1 MYIQKVTIENIRSI
15 DHFEME
21 FPKPAGWHV
30 LIGDNG
36 SGKSTIVRAIA
47 AVLIGPDEIAAV
59 LPIWDEWLSF
69 NFKKGKISLELE
81 RHSNYDRTSQT
92 RPPKKNPIVN
102 EFNFERNG
110 KVRFSSNIDSSKM
123 NPRNFNWG
131 TNGGWFSV
139 AYGPFRR
146 FTGGDNKWNKVFYS
160 APKAG
165 AHLSVFGEDIALSE
179 ALDWLKELDRKRL
192 KEKEH
197 SISNQVNE
205 AEIIYT
211 TTSTQSLFENLKR
224 FINTTGLLPHN
235 TQFKEVDIDGELVFC
250 DGKNHSVKVIQL
262 SDGFRSILSLTF
274 ELIRQL
280 INIYS
285 ESEVFKT
292 FETTQTID
300 VPGVVL
306 IDEVDA
312 HLHPSWQTRIG
323 EWFTQYFPNIQFIV
337 TTHSPLVCRACEK
350 GSIWRLSAP
359 GSDIVSGEIIGKDK
373 QKLIN
378 GNILD
383 AFGTEIFGS
392 NVVRSTKSNEMLD
405 ELGKLGIK
413 AAFGKTSPEEDRRRV
428 ELQQILS
435 TDDPTGF

>member
-36 SGKSTIVRAIA
+36 SGKSSIVRAIA
-47 AVLIGPDEIAAV
+47 LAIIGPTDAQALRLPLINWIKRGCEFSEITLTV
-59 LPIWDEWLSF
+59 QRDQ
-69 NFKKGKISLELE
+69 NFDGYSGKKRPLVRPFESSVKITKEINNGFEIGKI
-81 RHSNYDRTSQT
+81 D
-92 RPPKKNPIVN
+92 K
-102 EFNFERNG
+102 NG
-110 KVRFSSNIDSSKM
+110 KSGL
-123 NPRNFNWG
+123 NPFEYIWSG
-131 TNGGWFSV
+131 KGGWFST
-139 AYGPFRR
+139 AFGPFRR
-146 FTGGDNKWNKVFYS
+146 FTGGDKDWSKVYYS
-160 APKAG
+160 NPRAA
-165 AHLSVFGEDIALSE
+165 AHLSVFGEDVALTESLE
-179 ALDWLKELDRKRL
+179 WLSLMKFQSFEEYDTARTILEGL
-192 KEKEH
+192 K
-197 SISNQVNE
+197 I
-205 AEIIYT
+205 
-211 TTSTQSLFENLKR
+211 
-224 FINTTGLLPHN
+224 FINDGGLLPHN
-235 TQFKEVDIDGELVFC
+235 TKLTQISSTGVIFKDGNNCEIDI
-250 DGKNHSVKVIQL
+250 NQL
-262 SDGFRSILSLTF
+262 SDGFRSLLSLIF

-280 INIYS
+280 VKTYGETSVFHNIFHGDM
-285 ESEVFKT
+285 V
-292 FETTQTID
+292 ID

-383 AFGTEIFGS
+383 AYGTEIFGS